1 MNNPQILEIIEN
13 LKGRRAYEEKRASK
27 LGFSSLYAYIED
39 KILKKKV
46 IEESEVSQNKI
57 ENDKA
62 EESVHFGYFL
72 DEKIVGIASV
82 LKDKSTEFEEENQF
96 RLRGMAVLSSYR
108 NYDIGKKLLQHSE
121 KYCIEKNAA
130 ILWFNAREK
139 IVPFYKKYDFQSKGS
154 IFDIPTVGP
163 HQLMIKFFK

>member
-57 ENDKA
+57 ETDKA
-62 EESVHFGYFL
+62 EEIKKV
-72 DEKIVGIASV
+72 K
-82 LKDKSTEFEEENQF
+82 KSSCSF
-96 RLRGMAVLSSYR
+96 
-108 NYDIGKKLLQHSE
+108 
-121 KYCIEKNAA
+121 C
-130 ILWFNAREK
+130 
-139 IVPFYKKYDFQSKGS
+139 
-154 IFDIPTVGP
+154 
-163 HQLMIKFFK
+163 